1 MSCYDYRVSASL
13 ELQGVP
19 FYALIMAAALRAD
32 TTNLAKLRR
41 AWPEVVAELEAR
53 YNAPGGLLPGEAV
66 TGCSLPHIVLP
77 GLLAQAWDEGYRLDW
92 TGGVRHPNPYRQEAE
107 SA

>member
-1 MSCYDYRVSASL
+1 MSYYDYRVSASL
-13 ELQGVP
+13 ELRDVP
-19 FYALIMAAALRAD
+19 FYALVMAAARRAD

-66 TGCSLPHIVLP
+66 MG
-77 GLLAQAWDEGYRLDW
+77 DE
-92 TGGVRHPNPYRQEAE
+92 
-107 SA
+107 